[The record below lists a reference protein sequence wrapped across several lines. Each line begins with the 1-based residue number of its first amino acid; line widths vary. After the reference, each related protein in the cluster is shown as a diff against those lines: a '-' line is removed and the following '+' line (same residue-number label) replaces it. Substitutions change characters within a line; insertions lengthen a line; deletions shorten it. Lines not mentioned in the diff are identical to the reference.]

1 MATPISKNRKR
12 VLGAAPRKLAHLR
25 AEVSRLRS
33 EIRTLKANQ
42 SQRAKPGNLL
52 LTEAMRLPA
61 LPSPDADGNY
71 AALEAL
77 DVIVARQIIRR
88 RRAAGWTQAELAR
101 RAGVRPE
108 TLSRLETGKHA
119 PNVAT
124 VDKLDQ
130 ALRAAQV

>member
-42 SQRAKPGNLL
+42 SQRAKPGNKL